1 MAKNKLVEK
10 IVDKVGDLPA
20 IPEIVAEVMVLTDNP
35 DTGLS
40 TVSEV
45 IERDPALTA
54 KLLKISNSPYYG
66 MRQVVGTLKLALV
79 ILGIREV
86 RNIVLGVSVLDA
98 LKNERVESILGKLG
112 FWEHSFATGAL
123 SKRLSEHFSLGMQGE
138 DFVAGL
144 LHDMGKLL
152 LWRKLERE
160 YEAIHKES
168 EQFGRPLHLV
178 EQEAL
183 GFDHADVGLILAGH
197 WNLPAS
203 LCDAIG
209 YHHADNA
216 GVGKAENAKLAAVV
230 RLANEALHDDW
241 GADESAHIAS
251 CADDFSW
258 ALLTTSE
265 QHPDLDQ
272 RRTILSEFMAEL
284 GEATPVELF

>member
-1 MAKNKLVEK
+1 MGKNKLVEK
-10 IVDKVGDLPA
+10 ITDKVGELPA
-20 IPEIVAEVMVLTDNP
+20 IPEVVAEVMALTDNP

-40 TVSEV
+40 AVSEV

-98 LKNERVESILGKLG
+98 LKNERVESILGKRG
-112 FWEHSFATGAL
+112 YWDHSFGSGAL
-123 SKRLSEHFSLGMQGE
+123 AKRLGEHFGLGMQGE

-152 LWRKLERE
+152 LWRKMERE
-160 YEAIHKES
+160 YEAVHKES
-168 EQFGRPLHLV
+168 EEYGRPLHVV
-178 EQEAL
+178 EEQAF
-183 GFDHADVGLILAGH
+183 GFNHANVGLVLAQH

-203 LCDAIG
+203 LTDAIG
-209 YHHADNA
+209 YHHEDDAQM
-216 GVGKAENAKLAAVV
+216 GKADNAKLAAVV

-241 GADESAHIAS
+241 ETEESSDLAC
-251 CADDFSW
+251 CANDFVW
-258 ALLTTSE
+258 ALLTSTAE
-265 QHPDLDQ
+265 HPDLDD
-272 RRTILSEFMAEL
+272 RRAIMSDFVAEVGAASPAEL
-284 GEATPVELF
+284 I